1 MLGDPK
7 MAATSADGAADAEGS
22 PSSQPPPPY
31 PGPPGLGDH
40 FKLKHIDFMPVCLD
54 EGGFLSHPKYDRF
67 DGCIELANQWLIENP
82 QVEVK
87 SCESL
92 EVRAKGSKVN
102 TDLATYYE
110 YGKARSFF
118 VRGLRVWYG
127 PRLDLPAGTLPQQIG
142 YLNVVPGSTNTGG
155 VFQFPDFEPFGQTIN
170 RLNGL
175 LKETPIPGR
184 ILNLE
189 TRDMKYHGTWTH
201 QGVDPD
207 RSCWTQ
213 SGETTTM
220 YLFVIRVFY
229 LLGPPVPEEI
239 GVADFV
245 PEMIS
250 PPQGIF
256 SNPQFE
262 NFPSVM
268 TKARSWAEGHLRTVR
283 LINIQSFDVKVH
295 RSKFTGAVTIDS
307 QRASHIEHGKHTT
320 AFIRIIRLV
329 YGRLRGSLDLPP
341 PLPMVLSVKTFVPAI
356 ICRGGSWGIP
366 QYESLRDTIK
376 RAQVWLSLTGV
387 NVVSAET
394 ISIRM
399 HYGRI
404 SDEGADTTLT
414 YHRTDHGSYFLTAF
428 RIYIDGVYEEP
439 SPDLLPPPPDE
450 SEFSMDDFGCCNVM

>member
-7 MAATSADGAADAEGS
+7 MAATDADGAADTEGS

-40 FKLKHIDFMPVCLD
+40 FKLKHMDFMPVCLD

-67 DGCIELANQWLIENP
+67 DGCIELANQWLLENP
-82 QVEVK
+82 EVDVK

-92 EVRAKGSKVN
+92 EVRAKGSK
-102 TDLATYYE
+102 
-110 YGKARSFF
+110 
-118 VRGLRVWYG
+118 
-127 PRLDLPAGTLPQQIG
+127 IG

-262 NFPSVM
+262 NFSSVM
-268 TKARSWAEGHLRTVR
+268 TKARSWAESHLRTVR

-387 NVVSAET
+387 NIVSAET

-404 SDEGADTTLT
+404 SDEGAETTLT